1 MAKLEPFSRCRS
13 ETTRTRSS
21 GQYSAPSQFIATVT
35 SAMVIS
41 AVAAC
46 WLEAGGAR
54 EAEWAFRAPLPW
66 SLHCLLHEFRL
77 SFRQQRIG
85 RLAGDGL
92 AADFKSDRAR
102 ERRDVIKRPVN
113 DSALDTCEHIAQTPN
128 VEETSGCV
136 GARGA
141 KEDVVGLMAA
151 EHVVDEIGRDRDF
164 PARLLLARKAAF
176 DQPRDDR
183 TG

>member
-54 EAEWAFRAPLPW
+54 GTECAFSAPLPS
-66 SLHCLLHEFRL
+66 SLPCLLPESGL
-77 SFRQQRIG
+77 SFRQHRLG
-85 RLAGDGL
+85 RLPGDGL
-92 AADFKSDRAR
+92 TADFKHD
-102 ERRDVIKRPVN
+102 
-113 DSALDTCEHIAQTPN
+113 
-128 VEETSGCV
+128 
-136 GARGA
+136 
-141 KEDVVGLMAA
+141 
-151 EHVVDEIGRDRDF
+151 RDR
-164 PARLLLARKAAF
+164 
-176 DQPRDDR
+176 
-183 TG
+183 